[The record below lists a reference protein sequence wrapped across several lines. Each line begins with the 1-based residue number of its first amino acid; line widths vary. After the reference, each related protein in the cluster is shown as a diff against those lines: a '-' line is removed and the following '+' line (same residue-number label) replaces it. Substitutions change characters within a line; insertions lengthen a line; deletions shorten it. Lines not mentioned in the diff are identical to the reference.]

1 MMGRVEDDDGLS
13 AARHQRNT
21 RQKEKEREKEEEAQQ
36 GQAKED
42 TSGGSG

>member
-21 RQKEKEREKEEEAQQ
+21 RQKEREKEEEDQQ

>member
-1 MMGRVEDDDGLS
+1 MMGRVEDDDGL
-13 AARHQRNT
+13 R
-21 RQKEKEREKEEEAQQ
+21 RQTPEAHERERQREKEEEAQQ